1 MASENWIKSLEAIL
15 HHEGGYV
22 NHPKDPGGETNLGV
36 TKRVYE
42 DFGGNKDMK
51 ELTREDVEPIYK
63 KNYWDRVK
71 GDQLPAGL
79 DLCVFDFGVN
89 AGTGRAAKYL
99 QTLIGTVADGG
110 IGPNTLKTLDSYV
123 ETHGVKET
131 IENYQSE
138 RKASIL
144 LASHNMSEVE
154 RLCSSVL
161 MMKNGIII
169 DQDSPK
175 RLIKKHGRKNL
186 EEVFLK
192 LTREKNES

>member
-1 MASENWIKSLEAIL
+1 MAQENFDRCLAIIL

-42 DFGGNKDMK
+42 EWGGTKDMK
-51 ELTREDVEPIYK
+51 ELTEEDVSPIYK

-99 QTLIGTVADGG
+99 QKLVGAGVDGA
-110 IGPNTLKTLDSYV
+110 IGPGTLGKVSEYV
-123 ETHGVKET
+123 EEHGVEDTIREYQAARQEYYEGLNTFET
-131 IENYQSE
+131 F
-138 RKASIL
+138 
-144 LASHNMSEVE
+144 
-154 RLCSSVL
+154 
-161 MMKNGIII
+161 
-169 DQDSPK
+169 
-175 RLIKKHGRKNL
+175 GRGW
-186 EEVFLK
+186 
-192 LTREKNES
+192 TRRVTETTETALGMVD